1 MDPAHPLGAGFG
13 TGNGQRCGRG
23 VDAGHLEA
31 ATGEKQREGPC
42 AAADVHHAVSV
53 ELVRDVDVGL
63 QVGPVRVERV
73 IGRREPRMLE
83 DRIGHEDNPS

>member
-1 MDPAHPLGAGFG
+1 VDPAHALGAGLG
-13 TGNGQRCGRG
+13 AGNGQRSGRG
-23 VDAGHLEA
+23 IDARHLEA

-63 QVGPVRVERV
+63 EIGPVRVERV
-73 IGRREPRMLE
+73 IDRREPRVLE
-83 DRIGHEDNPS
+83 DRIGHERKPS